1 MLVGERM
8 TRPVLS
14 VSPGTPIQEALAR
27 MRKER
32 VSRYPVIDKKGRL
45 VGIVSEDDLLHA
57 SPSDVTS
64 LSVWEINYLLSKI
77 TVERVMTT
85 EVITVSEDTPLEE
98 AARIM
103 ADHRIGGLPVVKGK
117 AETVVGMITQTDVF
131 KLFLEMLGARESGL
145 RVTALV
151 KEAPGVLHCL
161 TKAIDE
167 AGGNIIALSTFA
179 GESTE
184 DREVTLK
191 VDQIDEQAIRKA
203 LKPYIIEI
211 KDLREVSV

>member
-14 VSPGTPIQEALAR
+14 VSPDTPIQDVLAQ
-27 MRKER
+27 MRTER
-32 VSRYPVIDKKGRL
+32 VSRYPVINKKGKL

-57 SPSDVTS
+57 SPSDATS
-64 LSVWEINYLLSKI
+64 LSVWEISYLVSKI

-85 EVITVSEDTPLEE
+85 EVITVTEDTPLEE

-103 ADHRIGGLPVVKGK
+103 ADHRVGGLPVVKDK
-117 AETVVGMITQTDVF
+117 AVVGMITQTDLF
-131 KLFLEMLGARESGL
+131 HLFLEMLGARESGL

-151 KEAPGVLHCL
+151 KEEPGMLHCL
-161 TKAIDE
+161 TKVIDE

-184 DREVTLK
+184 NREVTLK
-191 VDQIDEQAIRKA
+191 VSRMTDQDLRKA
-203 LKPYIIEI
+203 LEPCVIEI
-211 KDLREVSV
+211 KDLREMHI

>member
-8 TRPVLS
+8 SRPVLS
-14 VSPGTPIQEALAR
+14 VSPDTPIQEALAQ

-32 VSRYPVIDKKGRL
+32 VSRYPVINKKGKL
-45 VGIVSEDDLLHA
+45 VGIVSEADLLHA
-57 SPSDVTS
+57 SPSDATS
-64 LSVWEINYLLSKI
+64 LSVWEINYLVSKI

-85 EVITVSEDTPLEE
+85 EVITVTEDTPLEE

-103 ADHRIGGLPVVKGK
+103 ADHRVGGLPVMKGK
-117 AETVVGMITQTDVF
+117 AVVGMITQTDLFRV
-131 KLFLEMLGARESGL
+131 FLEMLGARESGL

-151 KEAPGVLHCL
+151 KEEPGMLHCL
-161 TKAIDE
+161 TKAIVE

-191 VDQIDEQAIRKA
+191 INRMDEAGIRKA
-203 LKPYIIEI
+203 LAPCVIEI
-211 KDLREVSV
+211 KDLREMKF

>member
-14 VSPGTPIQEALAR
+14 VFPDTPIQDALVR

-32 VSRYPVIDKKGRL
+32 VSRYPVIDKSGKL

-77 TVERVMTT
+77 TIERVMTT
-85 EVITVSEDTPLEE
+85 DVITVTEDIPLEE

-103 ADHRIGGLPVVKGK
+103 ADHRVGGVPVVKGK
-117 AETVVGMITQTDVF
+117 SVVGMITQTDLFQV
-131 KLFLEMLGARESGL
+131 FLEMLGARESGL
-145 RVTALV
+145 RLTALV
-151 KEAPGVLHCL
+151 KEEPGVLHRL

-191 VDQIDEQAIRKA
+191 VDQISEQDLRGA
-203 LKPYIIEI
+203 LQPYVIDF
-211 KDLREVSV
+211 KDLREIRI

>member
-8 TRPVLS
+8 THPVFS
-14 VSPGTPIQEALAR
+14 VSPDMPIQDALAQ

-32 VSRYPVIDKKGRL
+32 VSRYPVLDKKGRL

-57 SPSDVTS
+57 APSDVTS

-85 EVITVSEDTPLEE
+85 EVITVTEDTPLEE

-103 ADHRIGGLPVVKGK
+103 ADHRVGGLPVVKGK
-117 AETVVGMITQTDVF
+117 AVVGMITQTDLFHV
-131 KLFLEMLGARESGL
+131 FLEMLGGRESGC
-145 RVTALV
+145 RVTALIR
-151 KEAPGVLHCL
+151 EEPGMLHQL
-161 TKAIDE
+161 TKAIHV

-179 GESTE
+179 GQSSE
-184 DREVTLK
+184 DREVTIK
-191 VDQIDEQAIRKA
+191 VDQIEESALRQA
-203 LKPYIIEI
+203 LKPYVIEI
-211 KDLREVSV
+211 KDFRQIRI

>member
-14 VSPGTPIQEALAR
+14 VSPETPIQDAMAQ

-32 VSRYPVIDKKGRL
+32 VSRYPVIDKKGSL

-64 LSVWEINYLLSKI
+64 LSVWEINYLVSKI
-77 TVERVMTT
+77 TVDRVMSTK
-85 EVITVSEDTPLEE
+85 VITVTEDTPLEE

-103 ADHRIGGLPVVKGK
+103 ADNRIGGLPVVKGK
-117 AETVVGMITQTDVF
+117 AVVGMITQTDLF
-131 KLFLEMLGARESGL
+131 HLFLEMLGARESGL
-145 RVTALV
+145 RVTALLQE
-151 KEAPGVLHCL
+151 KPGMLYCL
-161 TKAIDE
+161 TKAIDK

-179 GESTE
+179 GESSE
-184 DREVTLK
+184 NREVTLK
-191 VDQIDEQAIRKA
+191 VNRIDDKTLRKA
-203 LKPYIIEI
+203 LEPCVIEI
-211 KDLREVSV
+211 KDLREIRI

>member
-14 VSPGTPIQEALAR
+14 VSPETPIQDALAQ

-57 SPSDVTS
+57 SPSDATS
-64 LSVWEINYLLSKI
+64 LSVWEINYLVSKI
-77 TVERVMTT
+77 TVDHVMSTKI
-85 EVITVSEDTPLEE
+85 ITVTEDTPLEE

-103 ADHRIGGLPVVKGK
+103 ADNRIGGLPVVKGK
-117 AETVVGMITQTDVF
+117 AVVGMITQTDLF
-131 KLFLEMLGARESGL
+131 HLFLEMLGARESGL
-145 RVTALV
+145 RVTALLQE
-151 KEAPGVLHCL
+151 KPGMLYCL
-161 TKAIDE
+161 TRAIDK

-179 GESTE
+179 GESSE
-184 DREVTLK
+184 NREVTLK
-191 VDQIDEQAIRKA
+191 VNRINEKALRKA
-203 LKPYIIEI
+203 LEPCVIEI
-211 KDLREVSV
+211 KDLREIRI

>member
-14 VSPGTPIQEALAR
+14 VSPDTPIQDALAK
-27 MRKER
+27 MRKAR
-32 VSRYPVIDKKGRL
+32 VTRFPVLNKKGRL

-85 EVITVSEDTPLEE
+85 DVITVTEDTPLEE

-103 ADHRIGGLPVVKGK
+103 ADHRVGGLPVVKGK
-117 AETVVGMITQTDVF
+117 AVVGMITQTD
-131 KLFLEMLGARESGL
+131 LFCMFVEMLGGREPGL
-145 RVTALV
+145 RLTALV
-151 KEAPGVLHCL
+151 KEEPGMLHRL
-161 TKAIDE
+161 TKVIDK
-167 AGGNIIALSTFA
+167 AGGNIVALSTFA
-179 GESTE
+179 GQSSE

-191 VDQIDEQAIRKA
+191 VNALDEKTLRQILQP
-203 LKPYIIEI
+203 LVIEI
-211 KDLREVSV
+211 KDLREIKF